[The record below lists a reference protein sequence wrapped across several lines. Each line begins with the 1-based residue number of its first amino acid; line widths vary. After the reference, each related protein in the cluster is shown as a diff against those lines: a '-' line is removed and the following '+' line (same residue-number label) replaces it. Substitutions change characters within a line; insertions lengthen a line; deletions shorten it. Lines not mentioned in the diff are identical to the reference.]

1 MSSMVHATARL
12 CQADAAAALA
22 HLSTQ
27 AGLSRWVLG
36 LWDCREAEPGL
47 FQGTSLF
54 DGTGGWV
61 RVVVD
66 AARGQVDYL
75 VGATPQTLAPRIR
88 ASVIRGET
96 LGHPAG
102 TCVVTLEAWRTGDM
116 ADERWQRLMFTH
128 ETEIELIRAQLA
140 SAPR

>member
-1 MSSMVHATARL
+1 MSSLVHATARL
-12 CQADAAAALA
+12 CAATPAAALA

-27 AGLSRWVLG
+27 PGMSRWVLG
-36 LWDCREAEPGL
+36 LWNCREVEPGL
-47 FQGTSLF
+47 FQGESLF
-54 DGTGGWV
+54 DGAAGFV
-61 RVVVD
+61 RVIVD

-88 ASVIRGET
+88 AGVIAGES

-102 TCVVTLEAWRTGDM
+102 TCLVTLTAWRTGDM
-116 ADERWQRLMFTH
+116 GEERWARLMHTH

-140 SAPR
+140 AAPR

>member
-12 CQADAAAALA
+12 CQADVLTALA

-27 AGLSRWVLG
+27 SGMSRWVLG
-36 LWDCREAEPGL
+36 LWNCREVEPGL
-47 FQGTSLF
+47 FQGESLF
-54 DGTGGWV
+54 DGAGGWV

-66 AARGQVDYL
+66 AARGQVDYW
-75 VGATPQTLAPRIR
+75 VGATPQALAPRIR
-88 ASVIRGET
+88 AHVAGGET

-102 TCVVTLEAWRTGDM
+102 TCLVTLLAWRTGDM
-116 ADERWQRLMFTH
+116 ADERWQRLMTTH

-140 SAPR
+140 AKRR